1 MPAARKPSA
10 LEPTEVRV
18 TIPPRLLDLFAQ
30 EPRIVIKWRP
40 DGLWPI
46 GPEILRQTDL
56 LQKLAADKEFN
67 QKFEVVIMA
76 KG

>member
-1 MPAARKPSA
+1 MPAARKPF
-10 LEPTEVRV
+10 EQTEVRF
-18 TIPPRLLDLFAQ
+18 TIPPRFLELFAQ
-30 EPRIVIKWRP
+30 EPRVVIKWRP

-46 GPEILRQTDL
+46 GPEILRKTDL

-67 QKFEVVIMA
+67 KNFEIVIMA